1 MNINLPQT
9 AADLLLNIINI
20 IILFVVVKA
29 LVYKPVKKFLDN
41 RNARVTEET
50 GKAERMLDEAN
61 ATLSQKDKL
70 LNEGIKK
77 GEEEAGKIIAE
88 ARENSRN
95 IVDNAKK
102 NATEIEEKALR
113 EAKEEKDKFIASSR
127 DEIAE
132 LAVKIAERILKR
144 ETSKEDNEKIVKEFF
159 EGGEL

>member
-41 RNARVTEET
+41 RNARVKEET

-61 ATLSQKDKL
+61 ATLSEKDRL
-70 LNEGIKK
+70 LSEGIKK
-77 GEEEAGKIIAE
+77 GEEEAEKIILE
-88 ARENSRN
+88 ARENSRD
-95 IVDNAKK
+95 IVEKAKK
-102 NATEIEEKALR
+102 NAAEIEKKALS

-144 ETSKEDNEKIVKEFF
+144 ETNKEDNEKIVKEFF